1 MKNKKGIALLT
12 IIVFIFTLTI
22 MGATFLSLINIDVV
36 EFNHQYQNVQAK
48 YVAES
53 GIAKALWYLNSQIS
67 PTTSSED
74 IVITSL
80 NNKLY
85 KIGNY
90 STSFSGGKIKQIISY
105 GNVKKEQVIISISAK
120 DEDPHPERVN
130 YRFLPGTWKREK

>member
-36 EFNHQYQNVQAK
+36 EFNYQYQNLQAK

-53 GIAKALWYLNSQIS
+53 GVAKALWYLNSKIS
-67 PTTSSED
+67 PTSTEED
-74 IVITSL
+74 VVITSL
-80 NNKLY
+80 NNNPY
-85 KIGNY
+85 KIGSY
-90 STSFSGGKIKQIISY
+90 STGVSGGEIKQIVST
-105 GNVKKEQVIISISAK
+105 GDVKKERVIISISAR
-120 DEDPHPERVN
+120 DEDTHPEKID